1 MSTTPDLITPR
12 DSTPT
17 GVFAD
22 ASGSPTPV
30 QITTGAG
37 SALPRWSG
45 GSVANIFSS
54 GGGTQSAAITALI
67 VQGRL
72 PKPDFVCI
80 VDTERERKTTWQY
93 LDAVI
98 RPALRSVGVEV
109 HRIRVAEWATNGTC
123 FSKDLNTLLLPA
135 FTNQTVGSVG
145 KLTGFCSNKWKVET
159 RQRYCRIV
167 LGVPTNQQR
176 AWIGF
181 SLDEVRRAVRMM
193 AGEDYAAGLIRFP
206 LIHDAPMRRQ
216 SSIAL
221 VEKMGWPTPPR
232 SACWNCPNQSDG
244 EWRDLKLN
252 HPDEFAAACALEI
265 EVQKV
270 DPFAWFHVSC
280 VPLSEVDFTAPDDL
294 FADRACSSGGCFT

>member
-1 MSTTPDLITPR
+1 M
-12 DSTPT
+12 
-17 GVFAD
+17 
-22 ASGSPTPV
+22 
-30 QITTGAG
+30 
-37 SALPRWSG
+37 PRWSG

-98 RPALRSVGVEV
+98 RPALRGVGVEV

-123 FSKDLNTLLLPA
+123 FSKDGNSLLLPA

-145 KLTGFCSNKWKVET
+145 KLTGFCSSKWKVET
-159 RQRYCRIV
+159 QKRYTRIK

-176 AWIGF
+176 RWIGF

-193 AGEDYAAGLIRFP
+193 NGEEYIAGLIDFP
-206 LIHDAPMRRQ
+206 LIHGVPMRRQ
-216 SSIAL
+216 ASIAL

-244 EWRDLKLN
+244 EWRDLKKN

>member
-1 MSTTPDLITPR
+1 MTHEPIHII
-12 DSTPT
+12 
-17 GVFAD
+17 
-22 ASGSPTPV
+22 SPET
-30 QITTGAG
+30 
-37 SALPRWSG
+37 PRWSG
-45 GSVANIFSS
+45 GGVANIFSS
-54 GGGTQSAAITALI
+54 GGGTQSAAIAALI

-98 RPALRSVGVEV
+98 RPALRSIGVEV
-109 HRIRVAEWATNGTC
+109 HRVRKSEWGSKPAHGVDYLSHNG
-123 FSKDLNTLLLPA
+123 NTLLLPA
-135 FTNQTVGSVG
+135 FTSQTGEAG
-145 KLTGFCSNKWKVET
+145 KLTGFCSNTWKVET
-159 RQRYCRIV
+159 RERYCREA
-167 LGVPTNQQR
+167 LGVPTKQQR

-193 AGEDYAAGLIRFP
+193 KGEDYTAGLIDFP
-206 LIHDAPMRRQ
+206 LIHGVPMRRQ
-216 SSIAL
+216 ASIAL

-280 VPLSEVDFTAPDDL
+280 VPLSEVDFTAPEDL